1 MHSFLSLYLSSVPVS
16 YAFRPFQD
24 VLPGKGEW
32 FKRNNLFFRETVGV
46 YSDRYDL
53 CVKVADKRAIAR
65 SVVQAV
71 YDNGGRFLD
80 AEGQEVDIRR
90 SMDKAMKAV
99 SHESCRHRLRVST
112 TCKKISSLDITHS

>member
-1 MHSFLSLYLSSVPVS
+1 
-16 YAFRPFQD
+16 

-32 FKRNNLFFRETVGV
+32 FKRNNLFFRETVGTF
-46 YSDRYDL
+46 SDRYDL
-53 CVKVADKRAIAR
+53 CVKVSDKRAIAR

-80 AEGQEVDIRR
+80 TEGQEVDIRR

-99 SHESCRHRLRVST
+99 SHASYRYALCLSSPCRELIFQSYHTPAERQKT
-112 TCKKISSLDITHS
+112 Y